1 MADKIEVLKKALLSN
16 LVRYYSWGVKDLHVS
31 DRDITFT
38 VNALKYKGE
47 IKIFAK
53 DNEYIA
59 LLIHNNAIFHSK
71 NASSLINIIDNYI
84 EKSETY
90 QNDVIKWFENDF
102 D

>member
-1 MADKIEVLKKALLSN
+1 MP
-16 LVRYYSWGVKDLHVS
+16 YS
-31 DRDITFT
+31 IQ
-38 VNALKYKGE
+38 
-47 IKIFAK
+47 
-53 DNEYIA
+53 
-59 LLIHNNAIFHSK
+59 K